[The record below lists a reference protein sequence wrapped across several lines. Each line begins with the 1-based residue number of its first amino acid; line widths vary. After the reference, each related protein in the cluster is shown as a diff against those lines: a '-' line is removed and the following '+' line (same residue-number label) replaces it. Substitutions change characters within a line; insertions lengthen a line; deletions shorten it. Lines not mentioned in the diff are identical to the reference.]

1 MGEIFTEAAIDEIA
15 KVLNC
20 AWKYQGNNYRLV
32 VEDPATDR
40 RLVLEI
46 YPNIKIGDRVGNLI
60 SVNTKLTQLQLHF
73 CTGYVVSELLGEVTF
88 YSEANGKVSGLVVE
102 RVVGCAMYAN
112 VDRSVLSGDFTN
124 LGPEVWLSGIALSL
138 TEHVLNSSKEVKS

>member
-1 MGEIFTEAAIDEIA
+1 MGEIFTEAAIIEIA

-20 AWKYQGNNYRLV
+20 DWKHRGNNFRLIL
-32 VEDPATDR
+32 EDPATDR
-40 RLVLEI
+40 KLVLEI

-60 SVNTKLTQLQLHF
+60 SVNTKLAQLQLHF

-88 YSEANGKVSGLVVE
+88 YSEVNGKVSGLVVE

-138 TEHVLNSSKEVKS
+138 TEHLLDSSKEVKS